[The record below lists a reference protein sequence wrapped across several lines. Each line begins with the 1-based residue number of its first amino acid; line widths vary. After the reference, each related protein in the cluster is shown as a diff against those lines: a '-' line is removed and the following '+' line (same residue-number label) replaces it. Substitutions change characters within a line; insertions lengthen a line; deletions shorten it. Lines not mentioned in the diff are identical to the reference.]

1 MHAQNLKQC
10 LLPCGIAGAAEVK
23 NAKNS
28 FDEVVSRC
36 SNGNICVDNK
46 RLEPTIAITPLSTH
60 FTRATLSYTANSLG
74 GYSGN
79 EAIVKW
85 S

>member
-36 SNGNICVDNK
+36 SDGNICVDDK
-46 RLEPTIAITPLSTH
+46 QLGPTITITPLSTH
-60 FTRATLSYTANSLG
+60 LTRATLSYPVNSLG
-74 GYSGN
+74 GWSGN
-79 EAIVKW
+79 GAIVKW